1 MRETTFSFFIS
12 INYIS
17 CSSKGESVDKH
28 ESAPVWSASVMVCID
43 KPNFV
48 FVYTAVKRRHERQ
61 SFIWEVSYPT
71 PRAALPSR
79 SLARGTALHRSK
91 DFAVAPA
98 GLLRRLAR
106 ACARAPFS
114 FESLCVSAETGV
126 SVRTSRLTPDGRY
139 PLLSCCADV
148 STSHSRCSDF
158 PL

>member
-1 MRETTFSFFIS
+1 M
-12 INYIS
+12 
-17 CSSKGESVDKH
+17 
-28 ESAPVWSASVMVCID
+28 MVCID

-48 FVYTAVKRRHERQ
+48 FVRDAVKRRHERQ

-79 SLARGTALHRSK
+79 LLAEGTALHRSK

-126 SVRTSRLTPDGRY
+126 SVRTSRLAPDGRY
-139 PLLSCCADV
+139 PLLSCRERCRPQPVFGLSSMSLAA
-148 STSHSRCSDF
+148 HSDCQMH
-158 PL
+158 LCII